1 VLDLYALEVLAA
13 TGNPN
18 IPQAGW
24 PNLAVYVPEYQR
36 RHLKRTERFDIVD
49 HYRPHRIY
57 REHLAELAP
66 RAVMLFRPAMMRDL
80 DLVPGALTGARMIW
94 SQWDGYLSA
103 NEDFQAELTAR
114 GVPLE
119 VVHTSGHAS
128 VMDLKR
134 LVEAMAP
141 DVLVPVHT
149 FEGEQYPALF
159 GGDVRRHADGEWW
172 AV

>member
-1 VLDLYALEVLAA
+1 
-13 TGNPN
+13 
-18 IPQAGW
+18 
-24 PNLAVYVPEYQR
+24 
-36 RHLKRTERFDIVD
+36 
-49 HYRPHRIY
+49 
-57 REHLAELAP
+57 
-66 RAVMLFRPAMMRDL
+66 
-80 DLVPGALTGARMIW
+80 MIW